1 MRYRAALIRTLIA
14 LAAALAIRP
23 VPGQTTPAVTA
34 TPAQLSFTYQ
44 PGQAAL
50 PAAQTVTLKA
60 STAGANYTVSIT
72 GVNTQWLT
80 ATPTTGKLNAT
91 LTVRANPTSMAVGSY
106 TATISVAVSGVAQPI
121 TLPVTLQVTTPA
133 PTVTLSSTTLAFT
146 APPAQPLAQLVRL
159 STSGSPVSFTTA
171 VTGAPWLTVTPASGV
186 ILPGSPATI
195 TIAVDASLLAPQ
207 SAPYTGRITIA
218 APQAAQASRQQVI
231 NVALTVNAVQPTLS
245 SLWPTGVF
253 VNAAATTVTI
263 RGAGFFAGS
272 VGKVQGVATPL
283 QTTVLGPD
291 TLLAVLPATLL
302 NTASTLQVF
311 VTNPAP
317 GGDSAPL
324 AFTVGNTPTIQ
335 AIVNAASMQTG
346 AGSPGELITM
356 FGADIGPSSPVYSA
370 DGNNDGFLDTTVN
383 SVAVTVDGIA
393 APLIYASQ
401 NQVTVQIPFEATTG
415 ANKPVVINK
424 GSGSPATGTM
434 TIATVAPGLFSLD
447 GSGTGQAVA
456 LNYNTTTSSYSVNEV
471 KNPAKPGDTIV
482 LYVTGEGDWATSFPT
497 RTGWIFPSSVSPLPQ
512 LSPLPTVTIGGSP
525 ASVSYAGPSVGSV
538 LGLLQINCV
547 IPAGLSA
554 NNATPIVVTI
564 AGANTQSGSTIAVK
578 P

>member
-1 MRYRAALIRTLIA
+1 MRYRAALTRILLA
-14 LAAALAIRP
+14 LASALAVRP
-23 VPGQTTPAVTA
+23 VPGQTTPTVTA

-60 STAGANYTVSIT
+60 TTAGANYTVSIT
-72 GVNTQWLT
+72 GVNAQWLT
-80 ATPTTGKLNAT
+80 ATPTSGKLNAS
-91 LTVRANPTSMAVGSY
+91 LVVRANPTSMAVGNYS
-106 TATISVAVSGVAQPI
+106 ATISIAVTGVAQPI
-121 TLPVTLQVTTPA
+121 TVPVSLQVTTPA
-133 PTVTLSSTTLAFT
+133 PNVTLSATTLAFT
-146 APPAQPLAQLVRL
+146 APPAQPASQLVRL
-159 STSGSPVSFTTA
+159 STSGSPVSFTAT
-171 VTGAPWLTVTPASGV
+171 VTGAPWLTVTPSSGV
-186 ILPGSPATI
+186 ILPGSPATV

-207 SAPYTGRITIA
+207 SAAYTARITIA
-218 APQAAQASRQQVI
+218 APQAAQASRQQLI
-231 NVALTVNAVQPTLS
+231 NVALTVNAVQPALS

-253 VNAAATTVTI
+253 VNAAATTITI
-263 RGAGFFAGS
+263 RGSGFFAGS
-272 VGKVQGVATPL
+272 VAKVQGLATPL

-291 TLLAVLPATLL
+291 TMLAVLPATLL
-302 NTASTLQVF
+302 NTAATLQVF

-317 GGDSAPL
+317 GGDSTPL

-346 AGSPGELITM
+346 SGSPGELITM

-401 NQVTVQIPFEATTG
+401 NQVTVQIPYEATAG
-415 ANKPVVINK
+415 PSKAVVINK
-424 GSGSPATGTM
+424 GSGSPATGSL
-434 TIATVAPGLFSLD
+434 TIAAVAPGLFTLD

-456 LNYNTTTSSYSVNEV
+456 LNYNATTSSYSVNDA

-482 LYVTGEGDWATSFPT
+482 LYVTGEGDWATSFTP
-497 RTGWIFPSSVSPLPQ
+497 RTGWLFPSSVSPLPQ
-512 LSPLPTVTIGGSP
+512 LSPLPTVTIGGAT

-547 IPAGLSA
+547 IPANLSA
-554 NNATPIVVTI
+554 NNATPIGLTLG
-564 AGANTQSGSTIAVK
+564 AANTQSGTTIAVK